1 MLRHALFDNVLII
14 SGQAIEVADIQ
25 DFLSLRQA
33 ANVVSMLTIDDA
45 IRYMASDNPRFTLA
59 FLASTEYAAAASI
72 IEQMRLADVPV
83 ILINGHAPERFD
95 PAKLAF
101 VARPF
106 TTEDLE
112 HAVRRFTADL

>member
-1 MLRHALFDNVLII
+1 MKTLSLFDNVLII

-33 ANVVSMLTIDDA
+33 ANVVPMLTVDEA

-59 FLASTEYAAAASI
+59 VLATTEGAATQAV
-72 IEQMRLADVPV
+72 IEHMAHIDVPV
-83 ILINGHAPERFD
+83 ILINGHAPDQFD

-101 VARPF
+101 IARPF
-106 TTEDLE
+106 TSDDLE
-112 HAVRRFTADL
+112 NAILKFAAPA